1 MIANKPVRS
10 GNEIEDQIKLEEKF
24 LTLSEFRREVGI
36 PLILAKKLIIWGEVS
51 AVKAMDG
58 TLQIA
63 EADVLAVKNLVGNP
77 WKKARLFLR
86 ALGPGLITGA
96 SDDDPSGI
104 GTYSSVGAQFGLA
117 ILWMAA
123 WLLPIMLAVQEA
135 CARIGIV
142 TNKGL
147 AGVLMKHYRKRFVGG
162 LVVILI
168 IANVMNIGADL
179 GAMASAL
186 TMVSGIDFYLGAIIF
201 AIFIIIVEIFVGYH
215 LYSKVLKWLTI
226 SVVAYIVTGFMIHPD
241 WLHIFKHA
249 IIPRIILNKEFIF
262 AMVAVFGTTITPYLF
277 FWQTSEEVEECR
289 LNGGYRKCF
298 VRGRIGKMRTDVG
311 TGMILANVVF
321 FFIILTT
328 AQVLFANGITE
339 INSAEEAALALRPF
353 GGQYAFLLFAI
364 GIIGTGLLA
373 VPILAGSGAYAL
385 AEMMKWKEGLDL
397 KFSRAKGFYTVIAIS
412 IIVGLAL
419 NFIGINPIKALYY
432 SAFLNGIISLPLL
445 VAIMAIGNDKKIM
458 GEETNPVWVNF
469 FGWLAIIGM
478 LALGVVAVFLF
489 F

>member
-1 MIANKPVRS
+1 MK
-10 GNEIEDQIKLEEKF
+10 EEKDINQTEQPGRF
-24 LTLSEFRREVGI
+24 FTLSEFRREVGI
-36 PLILAKKLIIWGEVS
+36 PLILARKLIVWGEVKAIK
-51 AVKAMDG
+51 AVDG

-63 EADVLAVKNLVGNP
+63 EADVLVVKNLVGNP
-77 WKKARLFLR
+77 WTKARLFVK

-117 ILWMAA
+117 IIWMAA

-162 LVVILI
+162 LVTILI
-168 IANVMNIGADL
+168 IANIMNIGADL

-186 TMVSGIDFYLGAIIF
+186 KMISGINFYFGAIFF
-201 AIFIIIVEIFVGYH
+201 ALFVIGVEIFVGYH
-215 LYSKVLKWLTI
+215 VYSKFLKWLTL
-226 SVVAYIVTGFMIHPD
+226 SVVAYIITGFMIHPD
-241 WLHIFKHA
+241 WLNIFKHS
-249 IIPRIILNKEFIF
+249 IVPEIILNKEYIF

-289 LNGGYRKCF
+289 LNGGFKKCF
-298 VRGRIGKMRTDVG
+298 VHGRIGRMRTDVG
-311 TGMILANVVF
+311 TGMFLANVVF

-353 GGQYAFLLFAI
+353 GGQYAFFLFAI

-385 AEMMKWKEGLDL
+385 AEMMHWKEGLDL
-397 KFSRAKGFYTVIAIS
+397 KFSRAKGFYMVITVS

-419 NFIGINPIKALYY
+419 NFLGINPIKALYY
-432 SAFLNGIISLPLL
+432 AAFLNGIISLPLL
-445 VAIMAIGNDKKIM
+445 IAIMAIGNDKKIM
-458 GEETNPVWVNF
+458 GAETNPGWVNF

-478 LALGVVAVFLF
+478 LGLGVVAVSLF
-489 F
+489 I